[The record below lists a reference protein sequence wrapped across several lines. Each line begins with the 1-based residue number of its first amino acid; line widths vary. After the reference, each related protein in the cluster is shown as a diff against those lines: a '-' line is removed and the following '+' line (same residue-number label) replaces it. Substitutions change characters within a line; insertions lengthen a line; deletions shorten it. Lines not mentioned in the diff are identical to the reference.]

1 LLLGLAQRVCGLL
14 QIPLVFFFSLSFFSF
29 VFYIIM
35 KQFSK
40 APAVLFK
47 SNGLA
52 AFSGSGIGVISK
64 AFNPCTYLFLIQ
76 VFFSI
81 SMSSQYQISMR
92 ALYKK

>member
-1 LLLGLAQRVCGLL
+1 MRNVCVAYCRY
-14 QIPLVFFFSLSFFSF
+14 PLCFSFPFPFSLLF
-29 VFYIIM
+29 FYIIM

-52 AFSGSGIGVISK
+52 TFSGSGIGVISK

-76 VFFSI
+76 VFFPI
-81 SMSSQYQISMR
+81 SMSSQYQISMC